1 MRIIVDLEKWD
12 KLDPEQQQSII
23 GRDKLTGCP
32 LTRIDRN
39 KKYLKDPRC
48 PVRGTF
54 EVTESGNEEFRNI
67 SISKSSYSSQNIY
80 DTLLEQSHVARAN
93 PSKLGNNGIPDMF
106 QIFRQGFEFLEPLD
120 YFNGIRLGLNFIS
133 FQNDPERI
141 MKLIKYG
148 FNKPQKQ
155 YSEDPRLLE
164 DFLSVRACGVFFLY
178 LP

>member
-12 KLDPEQQQSII
+12 KLILNKQQSNYWQ
-23 GRDKLTGCP
+23 RQVTGCP
-32 LTRIDRN
+32 VTRIDRN
-39 KKYLKDPRC
+39 KKSEDPRC

-54 EVTESGNEEFRNI
+54 EVTESGNEELRNI

-93 PSKLGNNGIPDMF
+93 PSKLGNNGIPEMF

-133 FQNDPERI
+133 FRTDPERI

-164 DFLSVRACGVFFLY
+164 DFLSVRACGVFLY